1 MKRTILG
8 MAEAGEP
15 LLQRALQAI
24 RAHLKAV
31 DEERSAEEIERLRLE
46 ADHLYQT
53 VIDYQLHK
61 AGTLGQVSPLIDG
74 CDLQTRRLH
83 SVECRL
89 DLVSVLG
96 DVVPRGCT

>member
-15 LLQRALQAI
+15 LLQQALQAV
-24 RAHLKAV
+24 RAHQKAV
-31 DEERSAEEIERLRLE
+31 EEGRPVVEIERLRLE

-61 AGTLGQVSPLIDG
+61 AGTLGETVQ
-74 CDLQTRRLH
+74 
-83 SVECRL
+83 
-89 DLVSVLG
+89 
-96 DVVPRGCT
+96 

>member
-15 LLQRALQAI
+15 LLQQALQAI
-24 RAHLKAV
+24 RDHGQAV
-31 DEERSAEEIERLRLE
+31 DEGRPAAKIERLRQE

-61 AGTLGQVSPLIDG
+61 AGTLGRSI
-74 CDLQTRRLH
+74 H
-83 SVECRL
+83 
-89 DLVSVLG
+89 
-96 DVVPRGCT
+96 